1 MSPRIHNRRGRYQCF
16 RQELIMKIG
25 FLTHNV
31 PGHLHPFT
39 ALARRVQARGHN
51 VAMIGFLD
59 GEPLV
64 RAAKLP
70 FIPFCEQEHPA
81 GTMRELVDQLSKLK
95 GLEAVEFTFNAF
107 AHYWIQS

>member
-1 MSPRIHNRRGRYQCF
+1 
-16 RQELIMKIG
+16 MKIG
-25 FLTHNV
+25 FLTHSV
-31 PGHLHPFT
+31 AGHLHPFT

-70 FIPFCEQEHPA
+70 FIPLANRNTQ
-81 GTMRELVDQLSKLK
+81 RERYANS
-95 GLEAVEFTFNAF
+95 
-107 AHYWIQS
+107 WIN